1 MEDDEDMWANTSSP
15 SASPPR
21 PRGFISTALSLNST
35 HLQGLL
41 PSSFVDAAASPCHAS
56 GNNNGGGDGRNAAPM
71 SSIFSASA
79 SYHQQQHHLPAP
91 APLDGAILPAR
102 RFGLDMCAA
111 AAAPA
116 GVPAA
121 GDRRKRRMIKNRESA
136 ARSRARK
143 QARVNNLE
151 TEVEQ
156 LKQEN
161 KMLRVK
167 YEQVIHPW
175 MQLARPSSIPIDRS
189 ACCCCCS
196 ITDNFASASP
206 PRFDSSRRRRQL
218 RKTVEVP
225 VPVRRTLQRG
235 HSGQWLEKPSLA

>member
-1 MEDDEDMWANTSSP
+1 MAMEDDEDMWANTSSP

-56 GNNNGGGDGRNAAPM
+56 GNNNGGGDGRNAAQM

-102 RFGLDMCAA
+102 RFGLDMCAT

-143 QARVNNLE
+143 QAYTLE
-151 TEVEQ
+151 LEAEVQKLKEMNKELERKQADIMEMQKNEVEEMI
-156 LKQEN
+156 KD
-161 KMLRVK
+161 
-167 YEQVIHPW
+167 P
-175 MQLARPSSIPIDRS
+175 
-189 ACCCCCS
+189 
-196 ITDNFASASP
+196 FG
-206 PRFDSSRRRRQL
+206 RRKRL
-218 RKTVEVP
+218 CL
-225 VPVRRTLQRG
+225 RRTLTG
-235 HSGQWLEKPSLA
+235 PW

>member
-71 SSIFSASA
+71 SSIFFASA

-102 RFGLDMCAA
+102 RFGLDMCAAA

-167 YEQVIHPW
+167 YEQ
-175 MQLARPSSIPIDRS
+175 
-189 ACCCCCS
+189 
-196 ITDNFASASP
+196 
-206 PRFDSSRRRRQL
+206 
-218 RKTVEVP
+218 
-225 VPVRRTLQRG
+225 G
-235 HSGQWLEKPSLA
+235 HSGQWLEKPSLARFSQMSIFVSPRSGYVATLERVLM

>member
-1 MEDDEDMWANTSSP
+1 MAMEDDEDMWANTSSP

-41 PSSFVDAAASPCHAS
+41 PSSFVDAAAASPCHAS
-56 GNNNGGGDGRNAAPM
+56 GNNSGGGDGRNAAPM
-71 SSIFSASA
+71 SSFFSASA
-79 SYHQQQHHLPAP
+79 SYHQQQQHHLPAP

-111 AAAPA
+111 AAA

-167 YEQVIHPW
+167 YEQ
-175 MQLARPSSIPIDRS
+175 
-189 ACCCCCS
+189 
-196 ITDNFASASP
+196 
-206 PRFDSSRRRRQL
+206 L

-225 VPVRRTLQRG
+225 VPVRRTLQRVL
-235 HSGQWLEKPSLA
+235 SAPF